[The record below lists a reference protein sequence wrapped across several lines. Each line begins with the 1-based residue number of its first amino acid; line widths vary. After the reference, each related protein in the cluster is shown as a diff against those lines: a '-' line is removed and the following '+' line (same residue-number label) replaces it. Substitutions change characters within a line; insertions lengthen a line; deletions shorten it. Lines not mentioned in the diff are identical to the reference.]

1 MVVLAASICT
11 KGGKAVISRQ
21 FRDMTRT
28 RIESLLASFPKL
40 IPTNTQH
47 TSVETAEVRYVYQ
60 PLEDLYILLIT
71 NKASNILQDIETIHL
86 FARIV
91 SDMCRSADEREI
103 LRNAFEL
110 LGAFDEIVS
119 MGYREQVN
127 LMQVKSVLEME
138 SHEEKIQEIIARN
151 KEAEAKEELKRRAK
165 QLEMQR
171 REQQRRT
178 GGGGGGIGSSYLGGG
193 LSGYSSVPR
202 YDTSDTPSVSRITT
216 SSPAPSTTRSP
227 AFKGSGMKLGS
238 KKTKQA
244 ELLDALGGDVL
255 ASGAVELST
264 PSTPVI
270 TASEPIAARSSGR
283 GSLPEVDPEAVHIVI
298 KETLS
303 LSLLR
308 DGGVQS
314 MELKGDMN
322 LNISDPAF
330 AHLRIALSSSSTDFG
345 NSLQFKHHPNVGK
358 FAPGQPRIVALK
370 DSSRPFPLNQSIGV
384 LKWRYAGTDES
395 NVPLS
400 LNCWPSPSNDG
411 TCEVSIEYEL
421 ENENVTLYDLV
432 ISIPLPA
439 GSYPTVSSHTGEW
452 SLNPSSHSL
461 AWSIPS
467 VSAADDSTR
476 SGSIIFNV
484 GGDDAAAFF
493 PVEVTFVS
501 EGSLAGVGVD
511 KVTKVDGSEITTF
524 SVDAVATTDGYLV
537 V

>member
-21 FRDMTRT
+21 FRDMPKT

-71 NKASNILQDIETIHL
+71 NKASNILQDIDTLHL
-86 FARIV
+86 FARVV

-103 LRNAFEL
+103 LKNAFEL
-110 LGAFDEIVS
+110 LGAFDEVVS

-127 LMQVKSVLEME
+127 MMQVRSVLEME

-178 GGGGGGIGSSYLGGG
+178 AGSGGGSSYLGGV
-193 LSGYSSVPR
+193 SGYSPIPQR
-202 YDTSDTPSVSRITT
+202 FDTPDIVTPVTRINT
-216 SSPAPSTTRSP
+216 SPPTRGP
-227 AFKGSGMKLGS
+227 AFKGTGMKLGT

-255 ASGAVELST
+255 ASSSVGELSI
-264 PSTPVI
+264 PSTP
-270 TASEPIAARSSGR
+270 ALESPIQKPEGR
-283 GSLPEVDPEAVHIVI
+283 GSLPEIETESVHIAI
-298 KETLS
+298 KEQIS

-322 LNISDPAF
+322 LHISDASL
-330 AHLRIALSSSSTDFG
+330 AHLRITLLPSTDFGG
-345 NSLQFKHHPNVGK
+345 NSLQFKQHPNVAK
-358 FAPGQPRIVALK
+358 FTPGQERVVALK
-370 DSSRPFPLNQSIGV
+370 DPTRAFPVGQSLAV

-400 LNCWPSPSNDG
+400 INCWPSPSNDG

-421 ENENVTLYDLV
+421 ENENVSLYDVV
-432 ISIPLPA
+432 ISIPLPT
-439 GSYPTVSSHTGEW
+439 GSYPTVSTHSGEW
-452 SLNPSSHSL
+452 SLDPSSHSL
-461 AWSIPS
+461 AWSIPL
-467 VSAADDSTR
+467 VTALDDTR
-476 SGSIIFNV
+476 SGSLIFTV
-484 GGDDAAAFF
+484 GGDDAGAFF
-493 PVEVTFVS
+493 PVEVTFNGR
-501 EGSLAGVGVD
+501 GSLAGIGVSTVRKIGGGD
-511 KVTKVDGSEITTF
+511 DPVF
-524 SVDAVATTDGYLV
+524 SVDTVVTTEDYLV